1 MPLLKPRR
9 KRPGVLVR
17 FYPTDLENLNRF
29 CADSCTPREN
39 FIRRLVLTSL
49 RERNEAQAKV
59 TAALNARKDH
69 DIHTRKPRRKART
82 K

>member
-1 MPLLKPRR
+1 MQVEKPRR

-59 TAALNARKDH
+59 AQAHQAPARQAKR
-69 DIHTRKPRRKART
+69 TRKPRRKART